1 MYSQIVRYEKTL
13 YHESQGPSY
22 INDGFV
28 FHLCMDDSAEG
39 VVIERTEEIYM
50 NRMVRICRQESAH
63 VSFRRQNPTI
73 RNQLKKGFSPMA
85 AHNYGQK
92 AVLAKELRAVSGAKA
107 HNYGQKAILAKELR
121 AVSGAKGSPQ
131 LRSKAILAKE
141 LRTVS
146 GVKGVCILFRKPLPG
161 IRKLSPLEYQKLP
174 PLKAMGLHDFF
185 LEENPSSWTPSSF
198 ASHPLGKYYR
208 DYIGGLISLKAN
220 GSTAIRTYCS
230 AILRYLQSDAE
241 GQNLE
246 TEAKKA
252 IDFKNALH
260 EEKIEELT
268 FKAKASTNFLKTH
281 PIPLQVNLTTEGTA
295 IAVGKRLIR
304 VLTRRIRSLVQENVD
319 DVNVKEAIEIQRIPQ
334 LGRSKS
340 YEKQLEVEST
350 NKFYDNT
357 ATGVHIRFL
366 NQVSEWMLNEK
377 DVLAIFNDFKR
388 SQETNIYSLS
398 RDGIADLTSRSDF
411 IDTLADDIFNQ
422 IVSEG
427 LDIEQDDDISDTLST
442 LFRGP
447 QASFED
453 ALEEAVKIDR
463 SNRVTRSITAVLEN
477 FSMFF
482 PHHGIM
488 PKMNERQFFSEI
500 VIPSF
505 RHAFRL
511 VGKDMELF
519 EIKILGCQRRK
530 NLHRIP
536 MQEKAVHAHQ
546 VDATV
551 SHDGLQVVL
560 FECSP
565 PDAKDADKAFSD
577 HFKLTRDL
585 KDTWIYNVE
594 AMIQNGREPTRG
606 LTVYG
611 VHIARNRLELYALD
625 FMGCF
630 RLHECTTITLPTRL
644 STFQTCFQELV
655 QKSFWFAKQ
664 VRAELDKWDSAQT
677 LEQSK
682 KRKAERAL
690 KLLPKTNTTPT
701 KGKKVKMYQG
711 EGDQLG

>member
-1 MYSQIVRYEKTL
+1 
-13 YHESQGPSY
+13 
-22 INDGFV
+22 
-28 FHLCMDDSAEG
+28 A
-39 VVIERTEEIYM
+39 
-50 NRMVRICRQESAH
+50 
-63 VSFRRQNPTI
+63 
-73 RNQLKKGFSPMA
+73 
-85 AHNYGQK
+85 
-92 AVLAKELRAVSGAKA
+92 A

-161 IRKLSPLEYQKLP
+161 IRKLKSVKMFPTAPTSSGPETRLDTSTLE
-174 PLKAMGLHDFF
+174 AMGLHDFF

-477 FSMFF
+477 
-482 PHHGIM
+482 
-488 PKMNERQFFSEI
+488 
-500 VIPSF
+500 
-505 RHAFRL
+505 L
-511 VGKDMELF
+511 
-519 EIKILGCQRRK
+519 
-530 NLHRIP
+530 IP